1 MEGRLPKNFWL
12 ERFMLWKKC
21 VKVGDLAIEW
31 RTLEYRDNLIWEVIC
46 MVGIGILDKG
56 GSSPQLKGEMSPWL
70 RGVRDQI
77 GTF

>member
-1 MEGRLPKNFWL
+1 
-12 ERFMLWKKC
+12 
-21 VKVGDLAIEW
+21 
-31 RTLEYRDNLIWEVIC
+31 

-56 GSSPQLKGEMSPWL
+56 GSSLQLKGERTPRL

>member
-1 MEGRLPKNFWL
+1 
-12 ERFMLWKKC
+12 
-21 VKVGDLAIEW
+21 
-31 RTLEYRDNLIWEVIC
+31 

-56 GSSPQLKGEMSPWL
+56 GSSPQLKGERSPRL